1 MTLNNFF
8 LSFLVATIFGGCTL
22 VIGLQNPIH
31 SILVLISVFIGGS
44 LLLFILNV
52 EYFAVLFLIV
62 YVGAIV
68 VLFLFIVMM
77 LDLKLLS
84 VSQRFKD
91 LFSYRYIL
99 IPFLTIEIFMLILI
113 DHSDLYW
120 IYHYGSGDLS
130 NLYFSETNLYIDFAK
145 ILQETDQL
153 RGIGGILFTEYKTGV
168 ILSALLLFISM
179 VASILL
185 TMESIAKKT
194 IKEQDPNNQALK
206 RSVINSWR

>member
-1 MTLNNFF
+1 MSLNNFF
-8 LSFLVATIFGGCTL
+8 ISFLVATIFGGCTL

-77 LDLKLLS
+77 LDLKLIS

-91 LFSYRYIL
+91 LFSYRHII
-99 IPFLTIEIFMLILI
+99 IPFLTIEILMMILI
-113 DHSDLYW
+113 DHSDMYW
-120 IYHYGSGDLS
+120 IYHYS
-130 NLYFSETNLYIDFAK
+130 NYNENNLFFSETNLYINFSK
-145 ILQETDQL
+145 ILQETNQL
-153 RGIGGILFTEYKTGV
+153 RGIGSVLFSEYKIGV
-168 ILSALLLFISM
+168 ILAALLLFISM

-185 TMESIAKKT
+185 TMETIARRT

-206 RSVINSWR
+206 RSVINNWR